1 MSKQRQSNKNRSA
14 NKKRTTDNQSTTG
27 HHQLRIIGGQWRS
40 RKLSFTATEGLR
52 PTQDRVRE
60 TLFNWLMYDIDGVRC
75 LDVFAGSGALGLE
88 ALSRGA
94 KYVQFLEKSQ
104 TAAQQIRQHLATLDC
119 PRGNVLNTNALEAL
133 SNPAPAA
140 FDVIF
145 LDPPF
150 NQELLIPCCELLVQ
164 QGYSQAETLIYVEAE
179 TGLDLTQLP
188 SDWHEIKN
196 KSLSSKHIV
205 LFQHQPSHT

>member
-1 MSKQRQSNKNRSA
+1 MPRKRQPSKNSSASNAFNNATSNVSKH
-14 NKKRTTDNQSTTG
+14 G

-40 RKLSFTATEGLR
+40 RKLSFTAIEGLR

-60 TLFNWLMYDIDGVRC
+60 TLFNWLMYDVEGVNC

-94 KYVQFLEKSQ
+94 KHVQFIEKSQ
-104 TAAQQIRQHLATLDC
+104 AAAKQINQHLITLDC
-119 PRGNVLNTNALEAL
+119 SRGKVTNTDALQFL
-133 SNPAPAA
+133 STPANKA

-150 NQELLIPCCELLVQ
+150 NQDLLIPCCELLIQ
-164 QGYSQAETLIYVEAE
+164 QGYCQTDTFIYVEAE
-179 TGLDLTQLP
+179 PDVDLSKLP
-188 SDWHEIKN
+188 EQWHVVKD
-196 KSLSSKHIV
+196 KSQSSKHVV
-205 LFQHQPSHT
+205 LYQQQ

>member
-1 MSKQRQSNKNRSA
+1 MPRKRKSSTNTTANNTSSNAPKNS
-14 NKKRTTDNQSTTG
+14 

-40 RKLSFTATEGLR
+40 RKLSFTAIEGLR

-60 TLFNWLMYDIDGVRC
+60 TLFNWLMYDVESVNC

-94 KYVQFLEKSQ
+94 KHVQFIEKSQ
-104 TAAQQIRQHLATLDC
+104 NAAKQINQHLITLGC
-119 PRGNVLNTNALEAL
+119 SRGKVTNADAL
-133 SNPAPAA
+133 QFLSTPANIK

-150 NQELLIPCCELLVQ
+150 NQDLLIPCCELLIQ
-164 QGYSQAETLIYVEAE
+164 QGYCQTDTFIYVEAE
-179 TGLDLTQLP
+179 PDVDLSKLP
-188 SDWHEIKN
+188 KQWHVVKD
-196 KSLSSKHIV
+196 KSQSSKHVV
-205 LFQHQPSHT
+205 LYQQQ

>member
-1 MSKQRQSNKNRSA
+1 MPRKRQPPKNTAANNTSSNVSSKAPKNS
-14 NKKRTTDNQSTTG
+14 

-40 RKLSFTATEGLR
+40 RKLSFTAIEGLR

-60 TLFNWLMYDIDGVRC
+60 TLFNWLMYDVEGVNC

-94 KYVQFLEKSQ
+94 KHVQFVEKSQ
-104 TAAQQIRQHLATLDC
+104 NAAKQINQHLVTLNC
-119 PRGNVLNTNALEAL
+119 SRGKVTNTDALQFL
-133 SNPAPAA
+133 SAPANHA

-150 NQELLIPCCELLVQ
+150 NQDLLIPCCELLMQ
-164 QGYSQAETLIYVEAE
+164 QGYCQADTFIYVEAE
-179 TGLDLTQLP
+179 PDVDLSKLP
-188 SDWHEIKN
+188 DQWHVVKD
-196 KSLSSKHIV
+196 KSQSSKHVV
-205 LFQHQPSHT
+205 LYQQQ